1 MPLHTDRVPAPVYE
15 RMRDDI
21 VTGLLAPG
29 AALVETALAGQYG
42 TSRTPVREALR
53 RLEQDGLIERGDR
66 GMRVR
71 SRSPEEIL
79 EIYEVRIVL
88 ETAAAR
94 SAAVRRTA
102 LDLLRLRQ
110 SHAAMVALDTDDD
123 GTVLAEANRRFHE
136 LVWASSHNATLVD
149 LLARLNSHL
158 VRYPTTTLTYDGR
171 WQAVLAEHERLLAA
185 LEAADADAAAAVAEA
200 HMTAARDVRLAMYGD
215 VTA

>member
-1 MPLHTDRVPAPVYE
+1 MPLHTERVPAPVYE

-94 SAAVRRTA
+94 SAAVRRTP
-102 LDLLRLRQ
+102 LDLVRLRQ
-110 SHAAMVALDTDDD
+110 AHAAMVALDTDE
-123 GTVLAEANRRFHE
+123 GTARADANRRFHE
-136 LVWASSHNATLVD
+136 LVWAAATTRRSSTCW
-149 LLARLNSHL
+149 
-158 VRYPTTTLTYDGR
+158 PGWTTTWSATRRRPSRTRAGGR
-171 WQAVLAEHERLLAA
+171 RCWPSTNGCWPRSAA
-185 LEAADADAAAAVAEA
+185 GDADTAATVAET
-200 HMTAARDVRLAMYGD
+200 HMTAARDIRLAMYGD
-215 VTA
+215 ATV

>member
-1 MPLHTDRVPAPVYE
+1 MPLHTEPVPAPVYE

-21 VTGLLAPG
+21 VTGLLEPG

-71 SRSPEEIL
+71 SRGPEEIL

-94 SAAVRRTA
+94 SAATRHTP
-102 LDLLRLRQ
+102 LDLVRLRQ
-110 SHAAMVALDTDDD
+110 AHAAMVALDTDE
-123 GTVLAEANRRFHE
+123 GTARADANRRFHE
-136 LVWASSHNATLVD
+136 LVWAAGHNATLVD
-149 LLARLNSHL
+149 LLARLDNHL
-158 VRYPTTTLTYDGR
+158 VRYPATTLTYEGR
-171 WQAVLAEHERLLAA
+171 WQAVLAEHERLLDALAA
-185 LEAADADAAAAVAEA
+185 GDADTAATVAET
-200 HMTAARDVRLAMYGD
+200 HMTAARDIRLAMYGD
-215 VTA
+215 ATV

>member
-1 MPLHTDRVPAPVYE
+1 MPLHTERVPTAVYE

-94 SAAVRRTA
+94 SAASRRTT
-102 LDLLRLRQ
+102 LDLIRLRQ
-110 SHAAMVALDTDDD
+110 AHAAMVALETDD
-123 GTVLAEANRRFHE
+123 GTARADANRHFHE
-136 LVWASSHNATLVD
+136 LVWASSHNASLVD
-149 LLARLNSHL
+149 LLARLNGHL
-158 VRYPTTTLTYDGR
+158 VRYPTTTLTYAGR
-171 WQAVLAEHERLLAA
+171 WQAVLAEHERLLDA
-185 LEAADADAAAAVAEA
+185 LEAGDADAAAAVAEA
-200 HMTAARDVRLAMYGD
+200 HMTAARDIRLEMYGD
-215 VTA
+215 PAT